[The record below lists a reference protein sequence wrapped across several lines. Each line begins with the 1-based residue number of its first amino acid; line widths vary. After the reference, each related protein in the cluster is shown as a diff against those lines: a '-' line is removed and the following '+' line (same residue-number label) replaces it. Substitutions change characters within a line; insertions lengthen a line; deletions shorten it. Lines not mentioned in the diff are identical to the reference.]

1 MDWEDFYEGS
11 EFDRQIEEFK
21 DALREDVKRETLE
34 EIERLKKELDELRDF
49 KERKDE
55 IEKEYREKMRE
66 AKIAA
71 AEAEHK
77 WKNARLHALLGEYL
91 VGGFTVKCEFI
102 QGPKCSKCDENRR
115 IHFKS
120 PSGRDMSENCLCDVS
135 VKRYIPVPIELY
147 RINAEKLWGKDEF
160 VFSREWSEDYGD
172 FYYAR
177 NIVRDLEHPEE
188 INTYSA
194 MFLDKE
200 LCQKYCDWLNDRG
213 KEAEA

>member
-1 MDWEDFYEGS
+1 MALEEFYEGS

-34 EIERLKKELDELRDF
+34 EIEQLQKELAELRDF

-55 IEKEYREKMRE
+55 IEKEYREKMRA
-66 AKIAA
+66 AKVAA
-71 AEAEHK
+71 AEAEQK
-77 WKNARLHALLGEYL
+77 WKNARLHTLLGEYL

-102 QGPKCSKCDENRR
+102 KGPKCPKCDENRR

-120 PSGRDMSENCLCDVS
+120 PSGRDMSERCLCDVS
-135 VKRYIPVPIELY
+135 VKRHIPVPIELFS
-147 RINAEKLWGKDEF
+147 IEAGKFSAKDNF
-160 VFSREWSEDYGD
+160 VFSRYATEDYGD
-172 FYYAR
+172 YYYAK
-177 NIVRDLEHPEE
+177 NIVRDLDHPEK
-188 INTYSA
+188 IDTYSA

-200 LCQKYCDWLNDRG
+200 LCQKYCDWLNDIE

>member
-34 EIERLKKELDELRDF
+34 EIERLKKELAELRDF

-55 IEKEYREKMRE
+55 IEKECREKIRE

-71 AEAEHK
+71 AEAEQK
-77 WKNARLHALLGEYL
+77 WKNARLYTLLGEYL

-120 PSGRDMSENCLCDVS
+120 PSGRDMSERCLCDVS
-135 VKRYIPVPIELY
+135 VKRYITVPIELY
-147 RINAEKLWGKDEF
+147 SMEAGKFSAKDNF
-160 VFSREWSEDYGD
+160 VFSRYATEDYGD
-172 FYYAR
+172 YYYAK
-177 NIVRDLEHPEE
+177 NIVSDLDHPEK
-188 INTYSA
+188 IDTYSA

-200 LCQKYCDWLNDRG
+200 LCQKYCDWLNDRE

>member
-1 MDWEDFYEGS
+1 MFDDFYEGS

-34 EIERLKKELDELRDF
+34 EIERLKKELAELRDF

-71 AEAEHK
+71 AEAEQK
-77 WKNARLHALLGEYL
+77 WKNARLHTLLGEYL

-102 QGPKCSKCDENRR
+102 KGPKCSKCDENRR

-120 PSGRDMSENCLCDVS
+120 PSGRDMSERCLCDVS
-135 VKRYIPVPIELY
+135 VKRYITVPIELY
-147 RINAEKLWGKDEF
+147 SIEAGKFSAKDNF
-160 VFSREWSEDYGD
+160 VFSCYATEDYGD
-172 FYYAR
+172 YYYAK
-177 NIVRDLEHPEE
+177 NIVSDLDHPEK
-188 INTYSA
+188 IDTYSA

-200 LCQKYCDWLNDRG
+200 LCQKYCDWLNDRE

>member
-1 MDWEDFYEGS
+1 MFDDFYEGS

-34 EIERLKKELDELRDF
+34 EIERLKKELAELRDF

-71 AEAEHK
+71 AEAEQK
-77 WKNARLHALLGEYL
+77 WKNARLHTLLGEYL

-120 PSGRDMSENCLCDVS
+120 PSGRDMSERCLCDVS
-135 VKRYIPVPIELY
+135 VKRYITVPIELY
-147 RINAEKLWGKDEF
+147 SIEAGKFSAKDNF
-160 VFSREWSEDYGD
+160 VFSCYATEDYGD
-172 FYYAR
+172 YYYAK
-177 NIVRDLEHPEE
+177 NIVSDLDHPEK
-188 INTYSA
+188 IDTHSA

-200 LCQKYCDWLNDRG
+200 LCQKYCDWLNDRE

>member
-11 EFDRQIEEFK
+11 EFDRRIEEFK

-34 EIERLKKELDELRDF
+34 EIEQLKKELAELRDF

-71 AEAEHK
+71 NEAEQK
-77 WKNARLHALLGEYL
+77 WKNARLCTLIGEYL
-91 VGGFTVKCEFI
+91 TGGFTVKCEFI
-102 QGPKCSKCDENRR
+102 QGPKCQKCDANRK

-120 PSGRDMSENCLCDVS
+120 PSGRDMSENCLCAVS
-135 VKRYIPVPIELY
+135 VKRHIPVPIELY
-147 RINAEKLWGKDEF
+147 KIDAGKLRVKDEF
-160 VFSREWSEDYGD
+160 VFSREGAEDYGD

-177 NIVRDLEHPEE
+177 DIVRDLEHPEE

-194 MFLDKE
+194 MFLNKE
-200 LCQKYCDWLNDRG
+200 LCQKYCDWLNDRE

>member
-1 MDWEDFYEGS
+1 MFDDFYEGS

-34 EIERLKKELDELRDF
+34 VIERLKKELAELRDF

-71 AEAEHK
+71 AEVEQK
-77 WKNARLHALLGEYL
+77 WKNARLHTLLGEYL

-120 PSGRDMSENCLCDVS
+120 PSGRDMSERCLCDVS
-135 VKRYIPVPIELY
+135 VKRYITVPIELY
-147 RINAEKLWGKDEF
+147 SIEAGKFSAKDDF
-160 VFSREWSEDYGD
+160 VFSRYATEDYGD
-172 FYYAR
+172 YYYAK
-177 NIVRDLEHPEE
+177 NIVSDLDHPEK
-188 INTYSA
+188 IDTHSA

-200 LCQKYCDWLNDRG
+200 LCQKYCDWLNDRE

>member
-1 MDWEDFYEGS
+1 MFDEFYEGS

-34 EIERLKKELDELRDF
+34 EIERLKKELADLRDF

-77 WKNARLHALLGEYL
+77 WKNARLYTALGEYL

-102 QGPKCSKCDENRR
+102 KGPKCSKCDENRR

-120 PSGRDMSENCLCDVS
+120 PSGRDMS
-135 VKRYIPVPIELY
+135 P
-147 RINAEKLWGKDEF
+147 KD
-160 VFSREWSEDYGD
+160 
-172 FYYAR
+172 ACAM
-177 NIVRDLEHPEE
+177 
-188 INTYSA
+188 SA
-194 MFLDKE
+194 
-200 LCQKYCDWLNDRG
+200 
-213 KEAEA
+213 

>member
-1 MDWEDFYEGS
+1 MDLEDFYEGS

-34 EIERLKKELDELRDF
+34 EIERLKKELDELRGF

-71 AEAEHK
+71 AEAEQK
-77 WKNARLHALLGEYL
+77 WKNARLHTLLGEYL

-102 QGPKCSKCDENRR
+102 KGPKCSKCDENRR

-120 PSGRDMSENCLCDVS
+120 PSGRDMSERCLCDVS
-135 VKRYIPVPIELY
+135 VKRYITVPIELFS
-147 RINAEKLWGKDEF
+147 IEAGKFSAKDNF
-160 VFSREWSEDYGD
+160 VFSRYATEDYGD
-172 FYYAR
+172 YYYAK
-177 NIVRDLEHPEE
+177 NIVSDLDHPEK
-188 INTYSA
+188 IDTHSA
-194 MFLDKE
+194 MFIDKE
-200 LCQKYCDWLNDRG
+200 LCQKYCDWLNDRE